1 MKPAT
6 RGLLIGCGSVVLV
19 GVAFAVALVVWFR
32 VNGDGLVAR
41 GKAAQAAG
49 ASAGARLADAQCV
62 DAALADYKNDR
73 GLVGAVQAR
82 LWLTGCLGMARA
94 TEGFCTG
101 TPAEGQIM
109 ASATWR
115 VAACDAHGLGGDS
128 TCPNILAEVQK
139 HCDARVG
146 GPRGPKP

>member
-6 RGLLIGCGSVVLV
+6 RGLLIGCGSVVLL

-32 VNGDGLVAR
+32 GHGDELMAR

-49 ASAGARLADAQCV
+49 AKAGTSLADAQCV
-62 DAALADYKNDR
+62 DTALADYTRDR

-82 LWLTGCLGMARA
+82 VWMSGCLGTARA

-115 VAACDAHGLGGDS
+115 VAVCDAHGLGGDS

-139 HCDARVG
+139 HCDARK
-146 GPRGPKP
+146 PRATPPG